1 MLWILND
8 YIFQILINKKSKV
21 KFNSKNVFIYQ
32 NIFLYADSDDDDL
45 LALSCLYYL
54 LLLKSFL
61 S

>member
-45 LALSCLYYL
+45 LALSCLY
-54 LLLKSFL
+54 
-61 S
+61 